1 MPDHPNLLFVFGD
14 QWRGQATGYAG
25 DPNVKTPSIDCFAA
39 ESVVFTGAV
48 SGCPVCSPW
57 RASLMTGQYPH
68 RHGMVTNDQC
78 LAELCEG
85 PFLAEVLG
93 SAGYHTA
100 YIGKWHLAGHG
111 RARYVPPERRLG
123 FETWLGYEC
132 NHDYWK
138 GFYYAEGEESRPWE
152 GYDARAQTD
161 AACRIIRER
170 GAERPL
176 ALFLSWG
183 PPHAPYL
190 TAPEEYRAMYAP
202 EDIIL
207 RGNVPPEAEADAR
220 RDLAGYYAHCTAL
233 DECFGDLLAALGE
246 AGMADDTVVV
256 FTSDHGD
263 MLGSRGQWKK
273 QRPYEESIS
282 VPLVIRDPG
291 ASGHRETR
299 TVVDTP
305 DLMPTLLALLGV
317 GAPAEVQGRDLSG
330 ALRDGGP
337 ALAGDALIA
346 SYLPFHQ
353 WKRSDG
359 GREYRG
365 LRTEAHTYAR
375 DLAGPWLLFD
385 NDADPLQQSNLAA
398 DPDCAGLV
406 ERLDARLTRRLAELG
421 DDFLPAAEY
430 VERFRIRLDEDGDV
444 FYE

>member
-1 MPDHPNLLFVFGD
+1 MPRHPHLLFVFGD
-14 QWRGQATGYAG
+14 QWRSQATGYAG
-25 DPNVKTPSIDCFAA
+25 DPNVKTPSIDRFAA
-39 ESVVFTGAV
+39 ESVVFTNAV

-57 RASLMTGQYPH
+57 RASLMTGRYPH

-78 LAELCEG
+78 LAELSDG
-85 PFLAEVLG
+85 PFFAEVLG

-111 RARYVPPERRLG
+111 RAKYVPTGRRLG

-138 GFYYAEGEESRPWE
+138 GFYYSEGKEKRIWE

-161 AACRIIRER
+161 AACRIIREHS
-170 GAERPL
+170 GERPL

-190 TAPEEYRAMYAP
+190 TAPEEYRALYDP
-202 EDIIL
+202 GDIIL
-207 RGNVPPEAEADAR
+207 RANVPPEAEADAR
-220 RDLAGYYAHCTAL
+220 RDLAGYYAHCSAL
-233 DECFGDLLAALGE
+233 DECFGDLLAAVDD

-291 ASGHRETR
+291 ASGGLSVET
-299 TVVDTP
+299 VIDTP
-305 DLMPTLLALLGV
+305 DLMPTLLALAGIRP
-317 GAPAEVQGRDLSG
+317 PAEVQGRDLS
-330 ALRDGGP
+330 AVLRGEDP
-337 ALAGDALIA
+337 APDGDALIA

-353 WKRSDG
+353 WKRSVG

-365 LRTEAHTYAR
+365 LRTERHTYVR
-375 DLAGPWLLFD
+375 DLQGPWLLYD
-385 NDADPLQQSNLAA
+385 NDADPLQQSNLVA
-398 DPDCAGLV
+398 DPGCAELV
-406 ERLDARLTRRLAELG
+406 ESLDVRLTQRLAELG

-430 VERFRIRLDEDGDV
+430 VERFRIRLDGDGDV